1 MKSWA
6 MRLLLAVLAGCVSPG
21 EREAA
26 QYYVL
31 QAGGEAPKAQATRQ
45 ATLLVAPTGAADFY
59 DSAQLVF
66 SREPGTR
73 GYYQL
78 NRWTERPS
86 RRIHALLVERL
97 TASGAFRTVAGTAS
111 GVHGDLVLGTQ
122 IEELYHQAAD
132 RPGSVRITLTATL
145 SDPARRALLS
155 RRTFTRTAPA
165 VSYDAKGAVAAFN
178 QALGELLNDVVAWV
192 DATAPR
198 GKL

>member
-1 MKSWA
+1 VKAWSI
-6 MRLLLAVLAGCVSPG
+6 LLLLSVLAGCVSPG

-26 QYYVL
+26 SYYVL
-31 QAGGEAPKAQATRQ
+31 QADGEPPKAQGARQ
-45 ATLLVAPTGAADFY
+45 AALLVAPTVAADFY

-66 SREPGTR
+66 SREPDTR

-97 TASGAFRTVAGTAS
+97 AASGAFRTVAGTAS

-122 IEELYHQAAD
+122 LEELYHQAAS

-145 SDPARRALLS
+145 SDPARRAILA

-165 VSYDAKGAVAAFN
+165 ASYDAKGAVAGIN

-192 DATAPR
+192 DATAP
-198 GKL
+198 